1 MFSEF
6 RKLICDRRECL
17 EPTEQEN
24 RGIYILTLLRCPA
37 LRPAGTSHVERHQR
51 HAALHHPKEDR
62 MDDHAGRH
70 MLDWSQKL
78 CCIFLQADG
87 SPRQLLWSVQIG
99 VGTFLG
105 MYLSE
110 HIRAQQAE

>member
-1 MFSEF
+1 
-6 RKLICDRRECL
+6 
-17 EPTEQEN
+17 
-24 RGIYILTLLRCPA
+24 
-37 LRPAGTSHVERHQR
+37 
-51 HAALHHPKEDR
+51 
-62 MDDHAGRH
+62 